1 MSNAL
6 WVGLLIGI
14 LAGVFAPVWV
24 KFGIFLVALLA
35 SGLVTKA
42 SHSVHSAHGAHLA
55 MPPWLIGVA
64 GLAFGL
70 CSWHFARKRGLQH
83 LGQAELRTRWR
94 NVRGI
99 SKWGW

>member
-1 MSNAL
+1 M
-6 WVGLLIGI
+6 
-14 LAGVFAPVWV
+14 WV
-24 KFGIFLVALLA
+24 KFGVFLVALLT

-42 SHSVHSAHGAHLA
+42 SHSVHSAHGIHNVVDVHPS
-55 MPPWLIGVA
+55 MSPWLIGVA

-70 CSWHFARKRGLQH
+70 YSWHFARKRGLQH
-83 LGQAELRTRWR
+83 LSEAELSARWR